1 MKIIFIISHQDLYYI
16 TKDSKSKSTK
26 KYYTFWPIV
35 GFGKML
41 PFWSNIWPNS
51 ITNPKPYTYSFLHLH
66 GSHLDLQDTKLLYGA
81 SFQVCICLSLMPQS
95 QGCSWLSVAP
105 AIILMLSLLA
115 LPQIK
120 QKPRSNIYDKT
131 NSHEIIQ
138 P

>member
-16 TKDSKSKSTK
+16 TRFKIKIYK
-26 KYYTFWPIV
+26 KNYTFWPIV
-35 GFGKML
+35 GFGKL
-41 PFWSNIWPNS
+41 LIFWSNIWPNS
-51 ITNPKPYTYSFLHLH
+51 TTNPKPYTYSFLHLH

-81 SFQVCICLSLMPQS
+81 SFQVCIGLSLMPQI
-95 QGCSWLSVAP
+95 QGCSWLSVAH

-115 LPQIK
+115 LQQIK

-131 NSHEIIQ
+131 NSQEIIQ